1 VPVKAQLITAI
12 AFSDRVQLNTSHI
25 AIMSNL

>member
-1 VPVKAQLITAI
+1 MLVEAQLITAI
-12 AFSDRVQLNTSHI
+12 AFSDRVPPNTCHI